1 MEYNQT
7 ALYRFVFKSAKEG
20 PLIMSRFDTY
30 RNGFPNA
37 RLTRSETGVLEVA
50 LHTDGGTLIFNGYT
64 HEQFVD
70 LFHAVGSDPDNRV
83 VILTGAG
90 AAFMESI
97 SPEGFDFFTPR
108 GYDKIY
114 REGKK
119 ILMNIL
125 DIEVPLI
132 AAANGPVRLHSEYI
146 LLADIVLATPSTVF
160 QDKPHFEFGIVP
172 GDGVNLLWQEA
183 IGTIRGRY
191 FILTR
196 QELDAETA
204 KEWGAVNEIVPA
216 DKLLDR
222 AREIAE
228 GLAKLPAHHEIH
240 PHRPDPE
247 AASHHRRRRRLWA
260 RIGRHQRRRCRAWGV
275 EMSEAGKRGFGDAA
289 SNKTPSRNAKRHI
302 ELVSVNL
309 TVNGRLF
316 PTTVEPRMTLLDT
329 LREELA
335 HLGLV
340 RLSRFVGAYDAGRII
355 NPKTARSQAIGGII
369 WGVGQAL
376 LEQSETDPVLG
387 RFMNRNYSGYLVP
400 TNADVPELDVLFA
413 GEFDEEASPLGAKGL
428 GVSEDY
434 HTAKMPPVNGGLLD
448 GQLAWRQHDGG
459 HTDAP
464 NMKYFLKWADKLIGH
479 AGASA
484 D

>member
-1 MEYNQT
+1 
-7 ALYRFVFKSAKEG
+7 
-20 PLIMSRFDTY
+20 MSRFDTY
-30 RNGFPNA
+30 RDGFPNA

-97 SPEGFDFFTPR
+97 SPEGFDFFSPR

-132 AAANGPVRLHSEYI
+132 AAVNGPVRLHSEYI

-204 KEWGAVNEIVPA
+204 KEWGAVNEIVPT
-216 DKLLDR
+216 DKLLAR
-222 AREIAE
+222 ARAIAE
-228 GLAKLPAHHEIH
+228 GLAKLPPLTTRYTRIALTQKL
-240 PHRPDPE
+240 
-247 AASHHRRRRRLWA
+247 RR
-260 RIGRHQRRRCRAWGV
+260 IV
-275 EMSEAGKRGFGDAA
+275 DE
-289 SNKTPSRNAKRHI
+289 
-302 ELVSVNL
+302 
-309 TVNGRLF
+309 
-316 PTTVEPRMTLLDT
+316 
-329 LREELA
+329 
-335 HLGLV
+335 
-340 RLSRFVGAYDAGRII
+340 
-355 NPKTARSQAIGGII
+355 
-369 WGVGQAL
+369 GVGYGLAL
-376 LEQSETDPVLG
+376 EGISA
-387 RFMNRNYSGYLVP
+387 
-400 TNADVPELDVLFA
+400 ADVA
-413 GEFDEEASPLGAKGL
+413 R
-428 GVSEDY
+428 
-434 HTAKMPPVNGGLLD
+434 GG
-448 GQLAWRQHDGG
+448 
-459 HTDAP
+459 P
-464 NMKYFLKWADKLIGH
+464 K
-479 AGASA
+479 
-484 D
+484 